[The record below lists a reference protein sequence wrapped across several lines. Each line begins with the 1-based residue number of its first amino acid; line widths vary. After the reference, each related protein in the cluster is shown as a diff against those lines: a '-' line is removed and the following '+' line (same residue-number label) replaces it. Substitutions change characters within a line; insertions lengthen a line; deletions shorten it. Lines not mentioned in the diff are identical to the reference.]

1 MKRFRLNIYYPL
13 FIPAEY
19 STLGTFLNSRG
30 ASLEFKIN
38 SESAYAMRI
47 QRDKYELVVN
57 TVNGETP
64 ITTHKRNFTNLVGVQ
79 H

>member
-19 STLGTFLNSRG
+19 STLGTSLNSRE

-38 SESAYAMRI
+38 SESPHAMRI
-47 QRDKYELVVN
+47 LRDKYELVVN
-57 TVNGETP
+57 NINGETP
-64 ITTHKRNFTNLVGVQ
+64 ITAYIYVTSQ
-79 H
+79 IW

>member
-19 STLGTFLNSRG
+19 STLGTSLNSEK

-38 SESAYAMRI
+38 SESAHAMTI
-47 QRDKYELVVN
+47 QRNKYELLVN
-57 TVNGETP
+57 NVNGKTP
-64 ITTHKRNFTNLVGVQ
+64 VTTYKRNFTNLVGRQ